1 MSAAVSHQIASKAA
15 MQIVKEGAAAGLSW
29 SDIAISCETAV
40 SIVVATAVEMA
51 GKPDRIQF
59 ATELVEMIT
68 ERAHKRVTALILRVP
83 DQE

>member
-29 SDIAISCETAV
+29 IDIAISCETAV

-51 GKPDRIQF
+51 GKPDRDRF
-59 ATELVEMIT
+59 ATELVQMIT
-68 ERAHKRVTALILRVP
+68 ERARTRVTALILRVP